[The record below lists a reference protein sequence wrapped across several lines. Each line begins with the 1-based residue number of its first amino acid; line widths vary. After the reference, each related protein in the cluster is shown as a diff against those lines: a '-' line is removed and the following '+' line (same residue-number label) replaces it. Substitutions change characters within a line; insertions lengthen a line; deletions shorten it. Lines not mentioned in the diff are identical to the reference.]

1 MKKYII
7 YLFAISIF
15 ASSCK
20 KEQDLS
26 NLKEFF
32 YLRNNG
38 ADMPVYIEGNAKSK
52 IFVVVLHGGPGGDAK
67 VYNDYNPYF
76 SDPLEEKY
84 AMVYYDQRGSGTAT
98 GNYKSSDLTVAQH
111 VEDLEALIAFIQ
123 KEFGTDSKIFLMG
136 HSWGGTLGSAFLIKA
151 GNQDNIAGWIEV
163 DGAHNFNNNIQVCN
177 GLKQIS
183 EQQIIAEQNIENWQ
197 EIYDFTSNID
207 TNNITDIEMS
217 QLNGYAFKAEQYLVE
232 DSIITTSKTDPKGIF
247 NYMWFSGHNP
257 LIAKFNLRITN
268 STMFD
273 EIKNLDLTPEL
284 NKITIPCI
292 FMWGRH
298 DYVIPYQM
306 AYTAYNAVSSINK
319 EVVIFETSG
328 HAVMFNELDLF
339 LEEMM
344 TFVDGVAEN

>member
-7 YLFAISIF
+7 FIFAISIF

-32 YLRNNG
+32 YLRNKG
-38 ADMPVYIEGNAKSK
+38 ADMPVYIEGNASSK
-52 IFVVVLHGGPGGDAK
+52 IFVVVIHGGPGGDAK
-67 VYNDYNPYF
+67 VYNDYNTYF

-111 VEDLEALIAFIQ
+111 VEDLEALIAYIQ
-123 KEFGTDSKIFLMG
+123 KEYGTDNKIFLMG
-136 HSWGGTLGSAFLIKA
+136 HSWGGALGSAFLIKS

-163 DGAHNFNNNIQVCN
+163 DGAHNFANNAMVCN
-177 GLKQIS
+177 GLNQIS
-183 EQQIIAEQNIENWQ
+183 AQQISAGKNLEKWK
-197 EIYDFTSNID
+197 EIFDYTSKID
-207 TNNITDIEMS
+207 TANISDIEMS
-217 QLNGYAFKAEQYLVE
+217 QLNGYGFKAEQYLVQ
-232 DSIITTSKTDPKGIF
+232 DGLITTSKSDPKGIF
-247 NYMWFSGHNP
+247 NYQWFSGHNP

-268 STMFD
+268 ATMFND
-273 EIKNLDLTPEL
+273 IKTLDYTPEL
-284 NKITIPCI
+284 YKITIPCI

-306 AYTAYNAVSSINK
+306 AYTAYNAVSSTNK

-328 HAVMFNELDLF
+328 HSVMFNELDEF
-339 LEEMM
+339 LDEMM
-344 TFVDGVAEN
+344 NFVDGVAQK